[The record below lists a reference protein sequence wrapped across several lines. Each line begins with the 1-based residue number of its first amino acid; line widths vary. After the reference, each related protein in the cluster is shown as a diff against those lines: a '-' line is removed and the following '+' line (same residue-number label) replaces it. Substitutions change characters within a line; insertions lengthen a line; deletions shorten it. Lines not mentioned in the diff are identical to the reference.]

1 MAMEKKQMTIQEAL
15 KLHNAGL
22 MQLDGVTGTGV
33 GRWNGEPCI
42 TLFAEHVTPELLS
55 RIPGQIEG
63 YPVKIE
69 ETGTF
74 RAL

>member
-1 MAMEKKQMTIQEAL
+1 MVQMEMTIQEAL

-22 MQLDGVTGTGV
+22 MALEGVVGTGI
-33 GRWNGEPCI
+33 GAWDGEPCI
-42 TLFAEHVTPELLS
+42 KVFAEQVTHGLLS
-55 RIPGQIEG
+55 RIPGEIEG

>member
-1 MAMEKKQMTIQEAL
+1 MGKREMTIEQAL
-15 KLHNAGL
+15 KLHNDGL
-22 MQLDGVTGTGV
+22 MRMEGVAGTGV
-33 GRWNGEPCI
+33 GASGGEPCI
-42 TLFAEHVTPELLS
+42 KVFAKKVTSELLS
-55 RIPGQIEG
+55 QVPGQIEG

>member
-1 MAMEKKQMTIQEAL
+1 MEKREMTIAEAL

-22 MQLDGVTGTGV
+22 MRMEGVAGTGV
-33 GRWNGEPCI
+33 GMWDGEPCI
-42 TLFAEHVTPELLS
+42 KVFAEKVTPELLS
-55 RIPGQIEG
+55 QVPGQIEG